1 MMSIPLT
8 YHPAD
13 LLVFLAEPALR
24 SLAVA
29 SIAALVVALLRG
41 KRAAMRL
48 SIWTGVLYVALAM
61 PLLGALLPGMKVPV
75 PASVWPTAGTTPSAT
90 SAAPS
95 PAVTNTGSSTLN
107 LERKNAPAESGTVSV
122 TADQSAL
129 KEGIANSKTVSHVAA
144 RYPEPA
150 PKASAATSA
159 ISLSW
164 SAIALAVYLLGVIVL
179 LTRLVIGIRGSRKL
193 ANAAEDISPRYF
205 PRKDEPEDRRT
216 SAALDFLSSRSHA
229 VRLQHPPRLK
239 ESGALSVPATVGV
252 RRPVILLPAGWRTWT
267 QDKLEGVL
275 AHEISHVARRD
286 ALTQLLSLLHRAI
299 FWFSPLPW
307 WLDRQLTE
315 LAEQASD
322 EAALAGGADRT
333 LYAETLLGFFAQM
346 KSTHGRIRWQAL
358 SMASGAGTGR
368 AERRVDRILA
378 WKGVAAIKKPIA
390 LAFIVLA
397 VPIIVLAASLR
408 PFVSYGEIDTKPEP
422 KAEAPTP
429 SRVVSAVRPSARVIE
444 NPSPQRRLLAT
455 DAILPSGQREAQ
467 QNPEPSRETGAIEV
481 HGRYSNG
488 FGPRYVIMH
497 ANSGDV
503 SMSGDEED
511 LQHARRLSEKIN
523 GDFVWFERDEK
534 SYVITDPA
542 FLAQVKTLFAPQ
554 EELGKKQDALGRQ
567 QDELG
572 RQQDA
577 LGEQMEKVSL
587 KIPDITPELERIHAQ
602 LKELQAT
609 GATQSQLGSVQT
621 RIGALQTQLGRLQ
634 SEAGRQQSVIG
645 RQQSDLGRKQAEL
658 GRQQAALGRQ
668 QAEMARK
675 ASGELRRMFDDAIT
689 KGIAKPE

>member
-48 SIWTGVLYVALAM
+48 RIWTGVLYVALAM

-75 PASVWPTAGTTPSAT
+75 PASVWSRARMATPP
-90 SAAPS
+90 AASEAPA
-95 PAVTNTGSSTLN
+95 PAVTKTGSSTLN
-107 LERKNAPAESGTVSV
+107 LERKNAPAGSVSI
-122 TADQSAL
+122 AAHQIAL
-129 KEGIANSKTVSHVAA
+129 GEGIANSETVSHAAA
-144 RYPEPA
+144 RNPEPT

-159 ISLSW
+159 SGLSW

-179 LTRLVIGIRGSRKL
+179 LTRLVLGIRGSRKL

-205 PRKDEPEDRRT
+205 PRKDEPEDCRT

-229 VRLQHPPRLK
+229 VGLQHPPRLK
-239 ESGALSVPATVGV
+239 ESGALSVPATVGI

-267 QDKLEGVL
+267 QDKLEAVL

-286 ALTQLLSLLHRAI
+286 ALTQFLSLLHRAI
-299 FWFSPLPW
+299 FWFSPLAW

-322 EAALAGGADRT
+322 EAALAGGADCT
-333 LYAETLLGFFAQM
+333 LYAETLLGFFAEM
-346 KSTHGRIRWQAL
+346 KGAPRRIRWRAL
-358 SMASGAGTGR
+358 SMASGTAPGR

-378 WKGVAAIKKPIA
+378 WKSVTAMKKPVA

-397 VPIIVLAASLR
+397 VPVIVLAASVR
-408 PFVSYGEIDTKPEP
+408 PFVSYGQIDRESEP
-422 KAEAPTP
+422 KAEASTP
-429 SRVVSAVRPSARVIE
+429 SRLVPEMRPSARVKE
-444 NPSPQRRLLAT
+444 DASPQRRLLAN
-455 DAILPSGQREAQ
+455 DAILPSDEREVR
-467 QNPEPSRETGAIEV
+467 QNPEPSRETGAIQA

-503 SMSGDEED
+503 SMSGDKED

-542 FLAQVKTLFAPQ
+542 FLGQVKALFAPQ
-554 EELGKKQDALGRQ
+554 EELEKKQDALGRQ

-587 KIPDITPELERIHAQ
+587 KVPDITPELERIHAQ

-609 GATQSQLGSVQT
+609 GATQTQLGSVQT
-621 RIGALQTQLGRLQ
+621 RIGALQAQLGRLQ

-645 RQQSDLGRKQAEL
+645 RQQSELGRKQSELGGQQAEL
-658 GRQQAALGRQ
+658 GRQQA
-668 QAEMARK
+668 EIARK

>member
-1 MMSIPLT
+1 
-8 YHPAD
+8 
-13 LLVFLAEPALR
+13 
-24 SLAVA
+24 
-29 SIAALVVALLRG
+29 
-41 KRAAMRL
+41 
-48 SIWTGVLYVALAM
+48 
-61 PLLGALLPGMKVPV
+61 LLGLIMLL
-75 PASVWPTAGTTPSAT
+75 
-90 SAAPS
+90 
-95 PAVTNTGSSTLN
+95 
-107 LERKNAPAESGTVSV
+107 
-122 TADQSAL
+122 
-129 KEGIANSKTVSHVAA
+129 I
-144 RYPEPA
+144 
-150 PKASAATSA
+150 
-159 ISLSW
+159 
-164 SAIALAVYLLGVIVL
+164 
-179 LTRLVIGIRGSRKL
+179 RLVLGFRGSRKL
-193 ANAAEDISPRYF
+193 SRAAGDICARYF
-205 PRKDEPEDRRT
+205 PRKDEREDGPT

-229 VRLQHPPRLK
+229 VGLKHPPRLK
-239 ESGALSVPATVGV
+239 QSGALSVPATVGI

-267 QDKLEGVL
+267 KDKLEAVL

-286 ALTQLLSLLHRAI
+286 ALTQFLSLLHRAI

-346 KSTHGRIRWQAL
+346 KSTPGRIHWQAL
-358 SMASGAGTGR
+358 SMASGAGKGR

-378 WKGVAAIKKPIA
+378 WKGVTAMKKPVA
-390 LAFIVLA
+390 LAFMVLA
-397 VPIIVLAASLR
+397 VPVIVLAASLR
-408 PFVSYGEIDTKPEP
+408 PFVSAGEIDTKPEP
-422 KAEAPTP
+422 KAEAPTRRDVAP
-429 SRVVSAVRPSARVIE
+429 AKRPSAPVKHTPTPE
-444 NPSPQRRLLAT
+444 RRLLASN
-455 DAILPSGQREAQ
+455 AIPVSGEHQAEQ
-467 QNPEPSRETGAIEV
+467 TPEPSRETGAIEV

-497 ANSGDV
+497 ANSEDV

-511 LQHARRLSEKIN
+511 LQHARRLSEKIK
-523 GDFVWFERDEK
+523 GDFIWFERDEK

-542 FLAQVKTLFAPQ
+542 FLAQVKSLFGPQ

-587 KIPDITPELERIHAQ
+587 KVPDITPELERIHEQ
-602 LKELQAT
+602 LKQLQAT

-621 RIGALQTQLGRLQ
+621 RIGALQAQLGHLQ

-645 RQQSDLGRKQAEL
+645 RQQSELGRKQAEL

-675 ASGELRRMFDDAIT
+675 TSGELRRMFDDAIT